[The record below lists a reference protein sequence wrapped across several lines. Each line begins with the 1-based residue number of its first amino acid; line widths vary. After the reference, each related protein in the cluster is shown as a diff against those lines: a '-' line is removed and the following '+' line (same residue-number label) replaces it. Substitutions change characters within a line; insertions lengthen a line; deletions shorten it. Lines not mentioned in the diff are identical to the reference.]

1 MATIKPFYCIR
12 PTAELAHRVAA
23 LPYDVYNRSEACEVV
38 RENPLSFLA
47 IDRAET
53 QFSDDVST

>member
-23 LPYDVYNRSEACEVV
+23 LPYDVYNRSEAKAVV
-38 RENPLSFLA
+38 AKDALSFLN

-53 QFSDDVST
+53 QFPDDVDT